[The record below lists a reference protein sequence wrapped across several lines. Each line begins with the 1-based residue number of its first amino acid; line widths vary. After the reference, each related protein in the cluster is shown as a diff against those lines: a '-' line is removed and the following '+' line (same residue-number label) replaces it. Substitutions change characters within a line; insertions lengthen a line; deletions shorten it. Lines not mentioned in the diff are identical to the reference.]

1 MNECF
6 SFSNAIAHFLSN
18 SILTTPTFSTNVV
31 VVVNDVVVVVFVTLA
46 ITEGSCEPRRNR
58 EKTWESSNVDKEAL
72 CSLTTKTDVIKTKG
86 KDKI

>member
-1 MNECF
+1 MIE
-6 SFSNAIAHFLSN
+6 H
-18 SILTTPTFSTNVV
+18 ILCNHVLNISTFSRVVVV

-46 ITEGSCEPRRNR
+46 ITEGSCEPRRNGK
-58 EKTWESSNVDKEAL
+58 KTWESSNVDKEAL